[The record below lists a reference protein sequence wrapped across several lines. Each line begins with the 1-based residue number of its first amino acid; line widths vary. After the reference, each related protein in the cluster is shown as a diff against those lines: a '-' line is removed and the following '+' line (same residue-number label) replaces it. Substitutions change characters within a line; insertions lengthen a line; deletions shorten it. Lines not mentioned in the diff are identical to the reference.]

1 MAVCLSGIWCKEQVC
16 NGLKAPFSV
25 TSQLSV
31 AAGNWLVSIYPKF

>member
-16 NGLKAPFSV
+16 NGLKHLFQSH
-25 TSQLSV
+25 QLSV